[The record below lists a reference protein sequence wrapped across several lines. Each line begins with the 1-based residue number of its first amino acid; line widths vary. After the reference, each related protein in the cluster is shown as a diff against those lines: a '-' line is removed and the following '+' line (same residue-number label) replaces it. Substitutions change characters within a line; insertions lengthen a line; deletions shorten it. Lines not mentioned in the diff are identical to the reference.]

1 MNNIVQL
8 LIIELVILVALA
20 WMGRANHYIA
30 VLVAAFLSFA
40 AYLKLGTGDEVL
52 GKDWAM
58 LLIPSAVLFGGG
70 RFLWILVRNPVA
82 ALDAVD
88 TYVMEESVA
97 NQLARGERGHQA
109 KPSFGNWRVAQEIV
123 RNLKRRNKE

>member
-1 MNNIVQL
+1 MNEFVQL

-20 WMGRANHYIA
+20 WMGRPNHYIA
-30 VLVAAFLSFA
+30 VLVAGFLSFA
-40 AYLKLGTGDEVL
+40 AYLTLGTGDQVL

-58 LLIPSAVLFGGG
+58 LLIPGVLLFAGG
-70 RFLWILVRNPVA
+70 RFLWVLVRNPA
-82 ALDAVD
+82 QALDAVD

-97 NQLARGERGHQA
+97 KQLARGERGHMA

-123 RNLKRRNKE
+123 RNLKGRNKE